1 MDKRDAID
9 VTLGIAAGVG
19 VATGIAGVCVGAT
32 ALKQTKRLQL
42 QVSSHN
48 SRIEE
53 LEAAAVATANE
64 VATATHA
71 DISFD
76 CVGDIYERKARM
88 DRVTRI
94 WHPPWQ
100 TSRAA
105 WMHSSIPLRN
115 RVASTHAAGIK
126 WGYPAAPPAPEPLEE
141 EKLWHI

>member
-48 SRIEE
+48 ARIEE

-71 DISFD
+71 DVSFD
-76 CVGDIYERKARM
+76 CVGDIYDEWR
-88 DRVTRI
+88 DV
-94 WHPPWQ
+94 
-100 TSRAA
+100 
-105 WMHSSIPLRN
+105 
-115 RVASTHAAGIK
+115 
-126 WGYPAAPPAPEPLEE
+126 AAPKKKKKKNKKNKGQGDQDLATTLANIQSRLDALE
-141 EKLWHI
+141 HSTP